1 MDNILDWIKRYCTG
15 SLGLLCACHAPAMPG
30 AGPAAQG
37 GRAFEW
43 TDLTKKHD
51 HYSLLPV
58 KEGSALAWPCGQRE
72 DFLLP
77 GHPLWQQWEV
87 ASTAM

>member
-58 KEGSALAWPCGQRE
+58 KDGSTLAWPCRQRKE
-72 DFLLP
+72 GLP
-77 GHPLWQQWEV
+77 P
-87 ASTAM
+87 S